1 MAGKVQKATVYCV
14 GAPSFVPEERVRDEA
29 ARKAALDYLS
39 KNSLKSAIV
48 SWFQL
53 DEGYPYVYHAIA
65 SVTLDHVQNV
75 VDLGNAHGLHAWY
88 PSSAGE
94 TVGLHHTPSPLI
106 VNSPWLMLRSG
117 ACGIDTPCCIS
128 WTSPFMARS

>member
-1 MAGKVQKATVYCV
+1 M
-14 GAPSFVPEERVRDEA
+14 PEERVRDEA
-29 ARKAALDYLS
+29 ARKATLDYLS
-39 KNSLKSAIV
+39 ENALKNAIV

-94 TVGLHHTPSPLI
+94 TVGSHHTASPLI
-106 VNSPWLMLRSG
+106 VKPPPPMLRSG
-117 ACGIDTPCCIS
+117 AYGIGTPYRIS
-128 WTSPFMARS
+128 VTWSFMARS